1 VREHQ
6 EPATA
11 SARDGAC
18 ELAKAS
24 VCANDALRELFAVFI
39 PSRGDIPPVS
49 LTTARGAIG
58 LCKALHELG
67 HTDADYYR
75 YTCEHS
81 DGWDH

>member
-1 VREHQ
+1 MADRAPFAHPLVIFGDSELM
-6 EPATA
+6 
-11 SARDGAC
+11 GAH
-18 ELAKAS
+18 
-24 VCANDALRELFAVFI
+24 ELFAVFI

-49 LTTARGAIG
+49 LTTARGAISH
-58 LCKALHELG
+58 CEALRELG